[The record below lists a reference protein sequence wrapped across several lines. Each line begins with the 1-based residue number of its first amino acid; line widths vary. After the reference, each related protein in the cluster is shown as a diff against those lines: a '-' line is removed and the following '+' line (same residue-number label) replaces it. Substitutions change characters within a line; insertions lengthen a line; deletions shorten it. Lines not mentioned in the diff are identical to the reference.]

1 MDVIGEFVRCQD
13 TPADLVD
20 PCIESQCKILDHCW
34 NSDLVS
40 HWILNC
46 IQIIQQRKRQRCVT
60 AAMKLM
66 RHLCYLFAVKSAACN
81 DHYQQS
87 TEFTELVWLKYQEIY
102 VFLDIEWHLLD
113 QAVAEIVAY
122 MADVRSSSGTADPEM
137 NHEIHSAAVQERL
150 TFILMILKYG
160 HLVMND
166 SAAVSVWT
174 CLVDGAVSTSDPEMC
189 LEWFDKLIEMN
200 AMDSKGHQRIF
211 HHHILKLDPRRK
223 TYQTDFFVDFFQRF
237 FRAVQCSDGD
247 IFTDD
252 VISPIP
258 GLEFLWKIIQ
268 LSNPSVAQRYFTLN
282 RIDF

>member
-1 MDVIGEFVRCQD
+1 
-13 TPADLVD
+13 
-20 PCIESQCKILDHCW
+20 
-34 NSDLVS
+34 
-40 HWILNC
+40 
-46 IQIIQQRKRQRCVT
+46 
-60 AAMKLM
+60 
-66 RHLCYLFAVKSAACN
+66 
-81 DHYQQS
+81 
-87 TEFTELVWLKYQEIY
+87 
-102 VFLDIEWHLLD
+102 
-113 QAVAEIVAY
+113 
-122 MADVRSSSGTADPEM
+122 
-137 NHEIHSAAVQERL
+137 
-150 TFILMILKYG
+150 MILKYG

-200 AMDSKGHQRIF
+200 AMDSKGHQRLF

-223 TYQTDFFVDFFQRF
+223 SYQTDFFVGFFQRF

-268 LSNPSVAQRYFTLN
+268 LSNPSVAQRYFT
-282 RIDF
+282 